1 MATKQDLIEVLER
14 TNLFVNINIY
24 GDLDLENNEL
34 VVEYKQN
41 PLLSRKEFE
50 KGTRTL
56 GDKLFTIREMN
67 HPEVFVEYSTKPD
80 KHGVYSLTLTR
91 IPLEGVGENLTSKV
105 INTAHSE
112 IQKSYL
118 WQTRKKQRR

>member
-1 MATKQDLIEVLER
+1 MATKQDLIDLLER
-14 TNLFVNINIY
+14 TNLFININIH
-24 GDLDLENNEL
+24 GDLDIEGKKL

-41 PLLSRKEFE
+41 PNILRKDFE

-56 GDKLFTIREMN
+56 GEKLFTIREMN

-80 KHGVYSLTLTR
+80 EHEVYRLTLTR

-118 WQTRKKQRR
+118 WQTGKK